1 MPQCNPSHILVPVT
15 SPAVTSRYCL
25 HYVYFFSTSFMFYST
40 FGAVF
45 LLSGVFLIPVH
56 LTGFEMQAGKTNL
69 SANTSQI

>member
-1 MPQCNPSHILVPVT
+1 
-15 SPAVTSRYCL
+15 
-25 HYVYFFSTSFMFYST
+25 MFYST

-45 LLSGVFLIPVH
+45 LLSGVFFLIPVH

>member
-1 MPQCNPSHILVPVT
+1 
-15 SPAVTSRYCL
+15 
-25 HYVYFFSTSFMFYST
+25 MFYST